1 MNGNARQQFGLI
13 LLLTLA
19 CMGLGTG
26 CGGYPAVS
34 PEAYQLAKLLE
45 NACHAQKPEQL
56 PLFRTMVEDQHAA
69 GLLSPQERS
78 WLLTIA
84 DTAADGNWE
93 EAGFEI
99 RRLMSDQNRA
109 AGS

>member
-1 MNGNARQQFGLI
+1 MNSNTRQPFGL
-13 LLLTLA
+13 LLLLA
-19 CMGLGTG
+19 LAGIGLGTG
-26 CGGYPAVS
+26 CGGYPAVT
-34 PEAYQLAKLLE
+34 PEAYKLAKLLE
-45 NACHAQKPEQL
+45 NACHVQKPEQL

-69 GLLSPQERS
+69 GLISSQERS

-84 DTAADGNWE
+84 DTAAAGNWE
-93 EAGFEI
+93 EAASEI